1 MHSVLMRH
9 EVNISGMACAKS
21 IQMRDDH
28 LIPNSNPVTFW
39 LMILQDEISSASNH
53 SAGKVDKCLVKNLV
67 VGYAAA
73 DAAKRPDVLRVIA
86 TVLDFN
92 AEDRQR
98 SGLEGGGGR
107 GWLRQGS
114 TSSSSS
120 AALDQSL
127 AQAFVQFLVN
137 EMIFSRVGLTL
148 IYTRDC

>member
-1 MHSVLMRH
+1 M
-9 EVNISGMACAKS
+9 
-21 IQMRDDH
+21 
-28 LIPNSNPVTFW
+28 PP
-39 LMILQDEISSASNH
+39 QDEISSASNH

-98 SGLEGGGGR
+98 SGLEGGGR

-114 TSSSSS
+114 SSSSSS

-127 AQAFVQFLVN
+127 AQAFVQFLVS
-137 EMIFSRVGLTL
+137 F
-148 IYTRDC
+148 